1 MDKDK
6 NFEKQFRE
14 AFGQI
19 HAEDEL
25 RANTK
30 DFLARQIN
38 KKKAHT
44 FPILKTAAAAACLLV
59 AVTAGGAWL
68 YLTPS
73 AYISIDINPSL
84 ELGVKRFDR
93 IVSIEAFN
101 SDGQELAEQLDIR
114 YMDYSE
120 AMEELL
126 SEQTVE
132 AYLEDDAVMTV
143 TVAGSDEEKTD
154 QILEN
159 VETCTAGHFN
169 ISCHSGDMAEMHEAH
184 SEGLSFGK
192 YRAYLELKSLDPSV
206 TPDDIRNLSM
216 REIRDLIDSYSGD
229 SGGDTDNSSVNGQDF
244 ENGSHYE
251 DGEPDREG
259 QHYGDRQHN
268 DGDSCGSGNGT
279 GAEAG
284 SGNGHGRHAGE
295 E

>member
-84 ELGVKRFDR
+84 ELGVNRFDR

-114 YMDYSE
+114 YMDYNE

-132 AYLEDDAVMTV
+132 TYLSEGAVMAV

-159 VETCTAGHFN
+159 VETCTAGHSN
-169 ISCHSGDMAEMHEAH
+169 ISCHAGDMAEMHEAH

>member
-6 NFEKQFRE
+6 NFEKKFRE

-25 RANTK
+25 RTNTK

-84 ELGVKRFDR
+84 ELGVNRFDR

-132 AYLEDDAVMTV
+132 AYLEDGAVMTV

-159 VETCTAGHFN
+159 VETCTAGHSN
-169 ISCHSGDMAEMHEAH
+169 ISCHSGDMAEMREAH

-216 REIRDLIDSYSGD
+216 REIQDLIDSYSGD
-229 SGGDTDNSSVNGQDF
+229 
-244 ENGSHYE
+244 
-251 DGEPDREG
+251 R
-259 QHYGDRQHN
+259 QHDYGD
-268 DGDSCGSGNGT
+268 GCVSGNGIGT
-279 GAEAG
+279 EAG